1 MTKAS
6 LSMTQASM
14 GHFSPASLLS
24 NAPQTSEANPF
35 VKETIKRIADACIP
49 QFSKVFGEGVSIS
62 FSLASLTNETASDFL
77 ASLEKT
83 AVTGLFEVPD
93 ANSRMVVSLE
103 DDFVQLYIEL
113 MCGGV
118 CGEPLPSEP
127 RPGTPI
133 ARQFARSALSLLAT
147 VFEKECAIFHLGAI
161 TFGQIEAK
169 FDPLVLGNRSSKVT
183 VANLAFE
190 CRNVR
195 ATLRAAIPSAIADRF
210 KLDALPSSP
219 AAGSL
224 DPLWTE
230 HFQSEVGRAMVK
242 LDAYLDANSLRLGDI
257 ADLKIGQTLLLP
269 RMVSSRC
276 ELRSDKKLLFRC
288 ELGQTDGRYSVR
300 ISETSPEP
308 ESGGA
313 APPNVL
319 NLFE

>member
-1 MTKAS
+1 MN
-6 LSMTQASM
+6 QASM

-24 NAPQTSEANPF
+24 NAPQTNEANPL
-35 VKETIKRIADACIP
+35 VKETIDRIADACIP
-49 QFSKVFGEGVSIS
+49 QFSKAVGEGVSIS

-127 RPGTPI
+127 RPGTSI
-133 ARQFARSALSLLAT
+133 DRQFARSALNLLAA

-161 TFGQIEAK
+161 TFGQIETK
-169 FDPLVLGNRSSKVT
+169 LDPLVLGNRFSKVT
-183 VANLAFE
+183 VATLELE
-190 CRNVR
+190 CRGVR
-195 ATLRAAIPSAIADRF
+195 AILRAAIPSAIAGRF
-210 KLDALPSSP
+210 KLDALPASSV
-219 AAGSL
+219 AGSL

-257 ADLKIGQTLLLP
+257 AALKIGQTLLLP

-308 ESGGA
+308 ESVGA